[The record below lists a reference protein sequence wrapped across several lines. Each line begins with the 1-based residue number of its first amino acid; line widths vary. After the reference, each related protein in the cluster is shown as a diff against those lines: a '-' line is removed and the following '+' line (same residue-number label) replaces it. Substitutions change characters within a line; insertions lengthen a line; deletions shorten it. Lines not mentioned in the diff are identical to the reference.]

1 MADNLSDIVEIFIT
15 KESTAIDTASFSI
28 PLILAAFI
36 NFSERTRTY
45 NNITGVGEDFATTSQ
60 VYRMAQKLF
69 SGESVRPSTIVVG
82 RRQIGS
88 TVLTPVVADSTTYTV
103 TVNEVP
109 YTFTSGVSATATTIV
124 TGLKAAIGTPTGITV
139 GGTTTLTLAV
149 TTPGAP
155 WSVRYSSNLT
165 GVDAAPSETW
175 TAALNEVETENSS
188 WYALVSPTHVTAEQ
202 VELATAIQS
211 MYKIYGTSTQ
221 DPVALTT
228 GVTDIL
234 YLLDAASFGRTFA
247 VYTATADVDFPEAAW
262 ISTQL
267 PETPGSNDWDM
278 KQADGG
284 VTVSNLSST
293 AKTNIVNKNGNIYTT
308 RAGVNVFQYGN
319 MSDGTPIDEVIFLD
333 WLRARWQE
341 AVVFRFI
348 NSKKVPYTRVGATI
362 IENDIR
368 GVMALGV
375 TNGGI
380 ADAPQFTVTAPDP
393 LKVSPTLRAQRV
405 LGDFLATFRLAGS
418 LRKVIIR
425 ATASV

>member
-1 MADNLSDIVEIFIT
+1 MADNLSDIVEVFISR
-15 KESTAIDTASFSI
+15 ESTAIDTASFSI
-28 PLILAAFI
+28 PMILDGFT
-36 NFSERTRTY
+36 NFSERSRVYTD
-45 NNITGVGEDFATTSQ
+45 ITSVGSDFATTSN
-60 VYRMAQKLF
+60 VYIIAQKLF
-69 SGESVRPSTIVVG
+69 SGESVKPSSIVVG
-82 RRQIGS
+82 RRQIDG
-88 TVLTPVVADSTTYTV
+88 TTITPVVANNSTYVV
-103 TVNEVP
+103 TVNGVAHS
-109 YTFTSGVSATATTIV
+109 YTSDASATAEEIV
-124 TGLKAAIGTPTGITV
+124 DGLIASIGTVQGVTITDGV
-139 GGTTTLTLAV
+139 GTFEVAP

-155 WSVRYSSNLT
+155 WSVRVSSNLT
-165 GVDAAPSETW
+165 AVDDAPTETW
-175 TAALNEVETENSS
+175 TAALNAVDMENSS
-188 WYALVSPTHVTAEQ
+188 WYALVAATHVTSEQ
-202 VELATAIQS
+202 LELATAIQS

-228 GVTDIL
+228 GTTDIL
-234 YLLDAASFGRTFA
+234 SRLSADSLSRTFA
-247 VYTATADVDFPEAAW
+247 VYTAEADTDYPEAAW

-278 KQADGG
+278 KQASG
-284 VTVSNLSST
+284 VTVSNLSPT
-293 AKTNIVNKNGNIYTT
+293 AKANVVAKNGNVYTT

-319 MSDGTPIDEVIFLD
+319 MSDGSPIDELIFLD

-380 ADAPQFTVTAPDP
+380 ADAPAYTVTAPDP

-405 LGDFLATFRLAGS
+405 LGDFLCTFRLAGS